1 MASIKAIAEMVATV
15 AQVKTV
21 LIVGGGIAGC
31 SAAIALAQQG
41 MQVTV
46 LEKQPEWKFQSSGI
60 FIYHNGLAA
69 LQKLGA
75 LDDILREGFAIADGK
90 NIYLDQQGQ
99 PIVDTFYPTS
109 SPEIPPIVG
118 IKRAMLHRV
127 LAGRMQALNV
137 DIRLGCSLQSLDNAN
152 PESVSVVLSDG
163 SQQQYDLVIGADGLR
178 SQVRGLLFGDLQPRY
193 TGLGVWR
200 SVHARP
206 KDLDVKIMQM
216 GQGKRLGIMPISDET
231 LYIFGTMPEP
241 EGAWYERERWP
252 VLMRERFAEFGGPVQ
267 ALVNEISASS
277 EVLYTAVEEVSAPLP
292 WHRGRVLI
300 IGDAAHASTPF
311 MGQGG
316 AMAMEDAVALGDLL
330 AQPGEVADLLQAFG
344 QQRYPICQFVQ
355 NASRKVGEAGAS
367 EDASM
372 LAARN
377 DNMRRFAQQSVDD
390 FYRQLDALRV
400 G

>member
-1 MASIKAIAEMVATV
+1 M
-15 AQVKTV
+15 
-21 LIVGGGIAGC
+21 
-31 SAAIALAQQG
+31 
-41 MQVTV
+41 
-46 LEKQPEWKFQSSGI
+46 
-60 FIYHNGLAA
+60 
-69 LQKLGA
+69 
-75 LDDILREGFAIADGK
+75 
-90 NIYLDQQGQ
+90 
-99 PIVDTFYPTS
+99 
-109 SPEIPPIVG
+109 
-118 IKRAMLHRV
+118 
-127 LAGRMQALNV
+127 
-137 DIRLGCSLQSLDNAN
+137 
-152 PESVSVVLSDG
+152 
-163 SQQQYDLVIGADGLR
+163 
-178 SQVRGLLFGDLQPRY
+178 
-193 TGLGVWR
+193 
-200 SVHARP
+200 
-206 KDLDVKIMQM
+206 
-216 GQGKRLGIMPISDET
+216 
-231 LYIFGTMPEP
+231 
-241 EGAWYERERWP
+241 
-252 VLMRERFAEFGGPVQ
+252 Q